1 MTKACFFPMDTLSGE
16 ANFIQ
21 IYSSKGKK
29 NPLIKFQAINK
40 AEDLEMTLKLTER
53 RVEIFQF
60 YVNHTIELNID
71 IKSIEIQL
79 KDISDLKEVV

>member
-1 MTKACFFPMDTLSGE
+1 
-16 ANFIQ
+16 
-21 IYSSKGKK
+21 
-29 NPLIKFQAINK
+29 
-40 AEDLEMTLKLTER
+40 MTLKLTER